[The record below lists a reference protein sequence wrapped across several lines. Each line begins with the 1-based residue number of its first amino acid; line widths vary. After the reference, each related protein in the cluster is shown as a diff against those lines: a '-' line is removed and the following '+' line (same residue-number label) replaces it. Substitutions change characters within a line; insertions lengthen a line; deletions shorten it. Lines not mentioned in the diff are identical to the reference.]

1 MLRLCGNFSVDPI
14 LISQSHVLDKFG
26 FQVLWYSY
34 TSNYVEHL
42 MAVALMAQIMA
53 YHMTDTFAIQSDSL
67 NIIKLI
73 KSVDIPLHFYS
84 MVMRF
89 TLSCNSWIK
98 PGEFQL
104 LHSFREAN

>member
-1 MLRLCGNFSVDPI
+1 
-14 LISQSHVLDKFG
+14 
-26 FQVLWYSY
+26 
-34 TSNYVEHL
+34 

-89 TLSCNSWIK
+89 TLSCNS
-98 PGEFQL
+98 
-104 LHSFREAN
+104 